1 MAKSVI
7 TLKIDVAR
15 YAAGVLMHRPGV
27 SGFQIFLRGLHWAI
41 ASRVD
46 TEYIAKQLQI
56 STCMETYIDM
66 FPFLFGTKMRRY
78 WRRIDNLTKK
88 TTGQ

>member
-7 TLKIDVAR
+7 TLKIEVAR
-15 YAAGVLMHRPGV
+15 YATAELMQRPGV
-27 SGFQIFLRGLHWAI
+27 SGLQIFLRGLHWAI
-41 ASRVD
+41 ASTVE

-56 STCMETYIDM
+56 NICTETYRDM
-66 FPFLFGTKMRRY
+66 FPFLLGTKMRRY
-78 WRRIDNLTKK
+78 WRRIDSLTKK